1 MKISIIIPTHNR
13 PELLHAALMGVA
25 AQNYQ
30 DLEIIVVD
38 DHSSPDQQV
47 LNARIT
53 ASIGVRCKYINLITD
68 RPQAGGPSSTRNVGI
83 QAASGDLIGFCDDDD
98 YWHDVQHLAVVADAF
113 TKDSK
118 LDLLYANQ
126 ETFFQGKPVKP
137 FWQPH
142 LIERLGIVSTE
153 SGRVIHLSKIDSLS
167 VSGSFG
173 HLNTCI
179 FRREL
184 LRSLGGFWCSQKYSE
199 DLDLFVRAIDAARH
213 IAYLDLT
220 VSVHNRPDRT
230 RRDNVSSRLDEQ
242 AKSITLLNIVNHLM
256 DTCST
261 PAALRFARL
270 LGANE
275 CRDLALSLSRQREH
289 AKAWIWARQ
298 GLAWHFT
305 LKWMGYV
312 MAKGL
317 MQILRTFRP
326 SSVVESGK

>member
-13 PELLHAALMGVA
+13 PELLHVALTSVA

-38 DHSSPDQQV
+38 DHSSPDQQA
-47 LNARIT
+47 LNARVT
-53 ASIGVRCKYINLITD
+53 ASAGVRCKYINLTTD
-68 RPQAGGPSSTRNVGI
+68 GTQAGGPSSTRNVGI
-83 QAASGDLIGFCDDDD
+83 QAACGDLIGFCDDDD
-98 YWHDVQHLAVVADAF
+98 AWRDVQHLAVVAKAF
-113 TKDSK
+113 KNDST
-118 LDLLYANQ
+118 LDLLFANQ
-126 ETFFQGKPVKP
+126 ETFFQGKQVKP
-137 FWQPH
+137 VWQPS
-142 LIERLGIVSTE
+142 LIERLGIVSAE
-153 SGRVIHLSKIDSLS
+153 SGKVIHLSKDDSLS

-184 LRSLGGFWCSQKYSE
+184 LLSLGGFWCNQKYSE

-213 IAYLDLT
+213 LAYLDLT

-261 PAALRFARL
+261 PAALKFARL

-305 LKWMGYV
+305 LKWMGFV

-317 MQILRTFRP
+317 MLRLRISRP
-326 SSVVESGK
+326 YSVVEIGK